1 MSNVIALKH
10 LDGTIVSLLVSKTTN
25 KYRLQSD
32 SLAALALL
40 IDDLQ
45 RRLRLH
51 FSDAT
56 NLQVNLDSSIPMQEL
71 WNQVES
77 HYTNYADLKKEMVNK
92 YNTYSNPK
100 SIFDFQLLYVIF
112 R

>member
-40 IDDLQ
+40 IDYLQ

-51 FSDAT
+51 FSDAA

-77 HYTNYADLKKEMVNK
+77 HYTNYTDLKKEMVNK
-92 YNTYSNPK
+92 HNT
-100 SIFDFQLLYVIF
+100 
-112 R
+112 

>member
-10 LDGTIVSLLVSKTTN
+10 LNGTIVSLLVSKTTN

-32 SLAALALL
+32 SLSALALL
-40 IDDLQ
+40 VDDLQ

-51 FSDAT
+51 FCDAT
-56 NLQVNLDSSIPMQEL
+56 NLQVNLDSPFPIQEL

-77 HYTNYADLKKEMVNK
+77 HYTHYTELKKEMVNK
-92 YNTYSNPK
+92 LANA
-100 SIFDFQLLYVIF
+100 
-112 R
+112 